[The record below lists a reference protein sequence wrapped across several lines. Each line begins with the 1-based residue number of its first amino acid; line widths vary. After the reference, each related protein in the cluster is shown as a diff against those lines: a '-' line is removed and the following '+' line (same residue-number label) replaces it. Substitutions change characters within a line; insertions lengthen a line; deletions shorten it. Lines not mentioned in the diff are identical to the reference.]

1 MDCGSLFSYLEN
13 CTFATKASLLPNGS
27 GFSLKGLLDKALS
40 VAENN
45 SPPPVHFGKLHNFS
59 HPPQALDS
67 RASSGV
73 YNEPRRPRQL

>member
-1 MDCGSLFSYLEN
+1 MNLLPKASPLLI
-13 CTFATKASLLPNGS
+13 ATSASLL
-27 GFSLKGLLDKALS
+27 LS
-40 VAENN
+40 NINTASAQNN
-45 SPPPVHFGKLHNFS
+45 SPPPVHFGKLHNFA